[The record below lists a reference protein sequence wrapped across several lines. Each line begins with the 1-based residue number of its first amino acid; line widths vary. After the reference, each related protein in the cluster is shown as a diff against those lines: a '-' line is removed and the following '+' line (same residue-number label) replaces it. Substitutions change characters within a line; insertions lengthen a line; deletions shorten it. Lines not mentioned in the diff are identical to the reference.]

1 MGIVGLSMEILV
13 AQSAGYCFGV
23 RRAMEMVEKAL
34 GPKDQSLYSLGP
46 LIHNPRVVD
55 ELGAKG
61 LKTVDSLAQVPDG
74 RVVIRSHGVGPGVY
88 QRALDQKL
96 EIIDATCPFVKN
108 VQQLAV
114 FLRNEGYQV
123 IIIGEPEHAEVKG
136 VLDSV
141 AGEALVIENA
151 EGLKGCEIAP
161 KVGVIS
167 QTTQDIFNFQ
177 QVINRIIPSVKEIRI
192 YNTICLAT
200 SQRQQEV
207 AELSRKVD
215 LMIVVGGKNSA
226 NTSRLTEI
234 SLMNGTPTHQIE
246 SAQEIDETWLQA
258 IEKVGITAGAST
270 PDQQIDEIIQ
280 KLICLGGNI
289 SNE

>member
-1 MGIVGLSMEILV
+1 M
-13 AQSAGYCFGV
+13 AKTAGFCFGV

-34 GPKDQSLYSLGP
+34 RQNGTPLYSLGP
-46 LIHNPRVVD
+46 LIHNPRVVG
-55 ELGAKG
+55 ELEEKG
-61 LKTVDSLAQVPDG
+61 LKTVAFLTQVPEG

-88 QRALDQKL
+88 RMAQEQKL
-96 EIIDATCPFVKN
+96 EVIDATCPFVKN

-141 AGEALVIENA
+141 AGEALVIENIND
-151 EGLKGCEIAP
+151 LKDREIGP

-167 QTTQDIFNFQ
+167 QTTQDISNFR
-177 QVINRIIPSVKEIRI
+177 RITNELIPYVKEIRI
-192 YNTICLAT
+192 FNTICLAT

-215 LMIVVGGKNSA
+215 LMLVVGGKNSA

-234 SLMNGTPTHQIE
+234 SRMNGALTYQIE
-246 SAQEIDETWLQA
+246 AAQEIKKAWLQNVV
-258 IEKVGITAGAST
+258 KVGITAGAST

-280 KLICLGGNI
+280 KLIYLGGII